1 MSGKDLNIVGYQYNY
16 PKLFIKPPDGDE
28 IDAETITSGL
38 HFLDDDSDPIL
49 TTTYTTD
56 TGVDGSVYSTS
67 QVGKNVINA
76 RFYLTYGDWY
86 DYKMKKHEIAQFF
99 MQKGLYRIRS
109 DAEPGIVKFVRA
121 GNFTIKNPED
131 RSHVVQ
137 FSIPFDNPSGVKWSL
152 PYSDDLMNYD
162 QNLWQY
168 GMNLPNGIDL
178 KYRFVNEHHFKIW
191 NASDITIDPAQRYSL
206 KIIVTGQT
214 GKFDMVNQTTGDEI
228 VYVNSLQ
235 PNDQLVWDDMYCY
248 VNGELCTDSTNLAW
262 MRLASGWNEFK
273 IYGYNK
279 VDIRFHFRF
288 VYLN

>member
-1 MSGKDLNIVGYQYNY
+1 MSVKDLNIVGYQYNY

-131 RSHVVQ
+131 RIHDEQ
-137 FSIPFDNPSGVKWSL
+137 YSIPIDNPSCVKWSL

-279 VDIRFHFRF
+279 VDIRFNFRC

>member
-16 PKLFIKPPDGDE
+16 PKLFIKPPNGDE
-28 IDAETITSGL
+28 IDAETITSGI

-178 KYRFVNEHHFKIW
+178 KYHFINEHHFKVW
-191 NASDITIDPAQRYSL
+191 NASDITIDPAQRYDL

-248 VNGELCTDSTNLAW
+248 CNGELCTDSTNLAW
-262 MRLASGWNEFK
+262 MRLAPGWNEFK

>member
-1 MSGKDLNIVGYQYNY
+1 MAGKDLDIDKMNILY
-16 PKLFIKPPDGDE
+16 PTLFIKPPDGDE
-28 IDAETITSGL
+28 IDAREIVNGL
-38 HFLDDDSDPIL
+38 DFLGDDSDPVL
-49 TTTYTTD
+49 TNTYTNYAGTD
-56 TGVDGSVYSTS
+56 GQAYSYS
-67 QVGKNVINA
+67 QIANNTINA
-76 RFYLTYGDWY
+76 RFWLHFSDWY
-86 DYKMKKHEIAQFF
+86 DYKLKKHELARFF
-99 MQKGLYRIRS
+99 MQKGLYRIRT

-121 GNFTIKNPED
+121 GSFTIETPQGRNNQ
-131 RSHVVQ
+131 Q
-137 FSIPFDNPSGVKWSL
+137 FTIPFENPSGVKWSFA
-152 PYSDDLMNYD
+152 YSDDLMTYD

-178 KYRFVNEHHFKIW
+178 KYHFVNEHHFKIW
-191 NASDITIDPAQRYSL
+191 NASDITIDPAQRYGL

-248 VNGELCTDSTNLAW
+248 LNGELCTDSTNLAW
-262 MRLASGWNEFK
+262 MRLAPGWNEFK

>member
-16 PKLFIKPPDGDE
+16 PKLFIKPPNGDE

-56 TGVDGSVYSTS
+56 TGADGSVYSTS
-67 QVGKNVINA
+67 QISKNVINA
-76 RFYLTYGDWY
+76 RFYLKYGDWY

-109 DAEPGIVKFVRA
+109 DAEPGIVKYVRA

-137 FSIPFDNPSGVKWSL
+137 FTIPFENPSGVKWSL
-152 PYSDDLMNYD
+152 PYSDDLMTYD

-178 KYRFVNEHHFKIW
+178 KYHFVNI
-191 NASDITIDPAQRYSL
+191 NNQRLTLLYFSYIL
-206 KIIVTGQT
+206 
-214 GKFDMVNQTTGDEI
+214 
-228 VYVNSLQ
+228 
-235 PNDQLVWDDMYCY
+235 
-248 VNGELCTDSTNLAW
+248 
-262 MRLASGWNEFK
+262 
-273 IYGYNK
+273 
-279 VDIRFHFRF
+279 
-288 VYLN
+288 